1 MVIHFSDLTMSD
13 TNNNLSNIIIKNLS
27 FTPTNDQTNVSIH
40 LDAFTKSK
48 KDNPVYL
55 LKGYAG
61 TGKTSMIS
69 AYVQTLLQLGIKFVL
84 LAPTGRAAK
93 VLAQYTSH
101 QAHTVHRYIYIFM
114 TNKEGVTNIVLAPN
128 KLKNTVFIID
138 EASMI
143 SDTSQ
148 GNSKVFG
155 NNSLLDDVVRFV
167 YSQKGNKLML
177 VGDTAQLPPVGITL
191 SPALDLDNLKRAYS
205 VTAFEYEMKE
215 VMRQTLESGIL
226 SSATIIR
233 NKVETGNTETPF
245 FNISEDG
252 GDVNA
257 VADAY
262 EFGELLMESFT
273 DRDTDNGIIICRS
286 NKQANLYN
294 NQIRSR
300 ILMRESEVEAGDM
313 MMVVKNNYYWLDKD
327 SKVGFIANGDII
339 RILRYKETE
348 ELYGFRFAD
357 VDIEFVDYPEE
368 KELNVKILL
377 DTIETNAP
385 GLLEKD
391 NLRLFANVEESYM
404 DYPNRRTRLNKI
416 KANPYYNA
424 LHVKFSYAMT
434 CHKTQGGQ
442 WNNVF
447 VDKGY
452 IPNDTIDIEYL
463 RWLYTATTRATEKL
477 NLIGFGPDYFNDD
490 TAD

>member
-1 MVIHFSDLTMSD
+1 MSD
-13 TNNNLSNIIIKNLS
+13 KSNKLNDRILDNLA
-27 FTPTNDQTNVSIH
+27 FVPTEDQKNVSIH
-40 LDAFTKSK
+40 LDAFTLSQ

-69 AYVQTLLQLGIKFVL
+69 AYVHSLIKLGIKFVL

-93 VLAQYTSH
+93 VLSHYTGY
-101 QAHTVHRYIYIFM
+101 QAHTIHRYIYIFM
-114 TNKEGVTNIVLAPN
+114 TNKDGVTNIVLSPN

-148 GNSKVFG
+148 ANSKVFG
-155 NNSLLDDVVRFV
+155 NNSLLDDVVRYIF
-167 YSQKGNKLML
+167 SQRGNKLML
-177 VGDTAQLPPVGITL
+177 VGDTAQLPPVGIAL
-191 SPALDLDNLKRAYS
+191 SPALDLENLKRAYS
-205 VTAFEYEMKE
+205 VTAFQFEMKE
-215 VMRQTLESGIL
+215 VMRQTLDSGIL
-226 SSATIIR
+226 TSATIIR
-233 NKVETGNTETPF
+233 TKIENGITDGPF
-245 FNISEDG
+245 FKISDDNK
-252 GDVNA
+252 DVN
-257 VADAY
+257 VISDAY

-273 DRDTDNGIIICRS
+273 DSEMDNGIIICRS
-286 NKQANLYN
+286 NKQANMYN

-313 MMVVKNNYYWLDKD
+313 IMVVKNNYFWLDKD
-327 SKVGFIANGDII
+327 SKAGFIANGDILRII
-339 RILRYKETE
+339 RFKETE

-357 VDIEFVDYPEE
+357 VDVQLVDYPEE

-391 NLRLFANVEESYM
+391 NLRLFASVEESYM

-416 KANPYYNA
+416 KANPYFNA

-447 VDKGY
+447 LDKGY
-452 IPNDTIDIEYL
+452 LKDDDTNIEYL
-463 RWLYTATTRATEKL
+463 RWLYTATTRATERL
-477 NLIGFGPDYFNDD
+477 NLIGFSPDYFDKVE
-490 TAD
+490 AE